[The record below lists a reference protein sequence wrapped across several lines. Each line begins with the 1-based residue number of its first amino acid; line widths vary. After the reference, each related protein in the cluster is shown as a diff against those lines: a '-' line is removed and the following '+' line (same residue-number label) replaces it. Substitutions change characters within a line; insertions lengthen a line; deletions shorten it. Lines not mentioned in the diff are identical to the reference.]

1 MISLCH
7 KHLSCKLS
15 LTICTLLLFF
25 FFYKQCLAHFPEI
38 CNTMGKSRPLHGFT
52 ECHRVRLLTHKRL
65 ILRGTSDFYFWFPL
79 SRDQRQFDLCFAKK
93 IMIAE
98 SIVHLECIYR
108 TRCALPPP
116 PPPPPPR
123 LFFPLPT
130 APNHVLPLCSI
141 LLLFFFSL

>member
-1 MISLCH
+1 MYITS
-7 KHLSCKLS
+7 
-15 LTICTLLLFF
+15 FF
-25 FFYKQCLAHFPEI
+25 IYVYIYKQCLAHFPEI
-38 CNTMGKSRPLHGFT
+38 CNTMGKSIPLHGFT

-116 PPPPPPR
+116 PPPPPPPR
-123 LFFPLPT
+123 LFFSLQPHPT
-130 APNHVLPLCSI
+130 MSYPCVLSS
-141 LLLFFFSL
+141 FYFFSLCNF